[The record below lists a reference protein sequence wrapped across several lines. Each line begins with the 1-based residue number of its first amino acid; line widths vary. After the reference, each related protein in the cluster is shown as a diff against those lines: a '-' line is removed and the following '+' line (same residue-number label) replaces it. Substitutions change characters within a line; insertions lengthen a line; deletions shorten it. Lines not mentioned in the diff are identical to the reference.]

1 MAVISIAGAS
11 PGVGKTALAEFLLSQ
26 LDGWFAARIR
36 VGEEVPE
43 HEAPLVGDAAYRLV
57 AKPELLTADAE
68 VERLRASGA
77 AGAAV
82 LLTEPRGL
90 ENGVQELL
98 AWLPKKAN
106 LLVEGNAFLWTHR
119 ADVTILVLGPRPSG
133 KGLGVVRPSARELFP
148 KIDVW
153 AWNTRG
159 SPADE
164 GFFEFP
170 QALARMGFQG
180 AVDNRAD
187 FHHVNPLRPAH
198 EGNGDF
204 LAAVRGRIEGPW
216 WRQESDDF
224 LRRLGFDV

>member
-11 PGVGKTALAEFLLSQ
+11 PGVGKTAVAEFLLSQ

-36 VGEEVPE
+36 VGEEVSE
-43 HEAPLVGDAAYRLV
+43 REAFLIGDAAFRLV
-57 AKPELLTADAE
+57 AKPELLCADAE
-68 VERLRASGA
+68 IDRLRAAGA
-77 AGAAV
+77 SGAAV
-82 LLTEPRGL
+82 LLAEPRGL
-90 ENGVQELL
+90 EGAVGELL

-106 LLVEGNAFLWTHR
+106 LLVEGNAFLWASR
-119 ADVTILVLGPRPSG
+119 ADVTIMVIGPRPSG
-133 KGLGVVRPSARELFP
+133 KGLGVVRPAARELFP

-153 AWNTRG
+153 AWNSRG

-170 QALARMGFQG
+170 QALAKMGFHG
-180 AVDNRAD
+180 VVTNRAD
-187 FHHVNPLRPAH
+187 FHHVSPLRATH

-216 WRQESDDF
+216 WRKESDDF
-224 LRRLGFDV
+224 LRKIGFDL